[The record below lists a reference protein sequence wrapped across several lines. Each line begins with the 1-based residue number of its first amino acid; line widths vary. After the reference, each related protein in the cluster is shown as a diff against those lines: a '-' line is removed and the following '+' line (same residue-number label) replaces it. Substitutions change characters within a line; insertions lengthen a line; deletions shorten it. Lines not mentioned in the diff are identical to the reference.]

1 MKKEIE
7 IVQTFSQTFSHM
19 VIVEVPDNLK
29 EPLTD
34 DDIKEIV
41 YQLYQSDEFDIE
53 HENSYADIEMYV
65 EDVTDKKRTDYA
77 DTYLDADKVIETMKE
92 MNWDIE

>member
-1 MKKEIE
+1 MKKEVE
-7 IVQTFSQTFSHM
+7 IVQTFSHM

-29 EPLTD
+29 EPLTED
-34 DDIKEIV
+34 NIKDIIWYM
-41 YQLYQSDEFDIE
+41 YQFDEFDID
-53 HENSYADIEMYV
+53 HDNSCADTELYI

-77 DTYLDADKVIETMKE
+77 DVYLDADKVIETMKE

>member
-1 MKKEIE
+1 MSMKKEVE
-7 IVQTFSQTFSHM
+7 IVQTFSHM
-19 VIVEVPDNLK
+19 IIVEVPDNLK

-77 DTYLDADKVIETMKE
+77 DVYLDADKIIETMKD
-92 MNWDIE
+92 MDWDNE

>member
-1 MKKEIE
+1 MSMKKEVE
-7 IVQTFSQTFSHM
+7 IVQTFSHM
-19 VIVEVPDNLK
+19 IIVEVPDNLK

-53 HENSYADIEMYV
+53 HENSYADTEMYV

-77 DTYLDADKVIETMKE
+77 DVYLDADKVIETMKE
-92 MNWDIE
+92 MDWDIE

>member
-1 MKKEIE
+1 MKKEVE
-7 IVQTFSQTFSHM
+7 IVQTFSHM

-53 HENSYADIEMYV
+53 HENSYADTEMYV
-65 EDVTDKKRTDYA
+65 EDVTAKKRTDYA
-77 DTYLDADKVIETMKE
+77 DVYLDADKIIETMKE

>member
-1 MKKEIE
+1 MKKEVE
-7 IVQTFSQTFSHM
+7 IVQTFSHM

-53 HENSYADIEMYV
+53 HENCYADTEFYIE
-65 EDVTDKKRTDYA
+65 DATNKKRTDYA
-77 DTYLDADKVIETMKE
+77 DVYLDADKIIETIKE
-92 MNWDIE
+92 LGWDIE